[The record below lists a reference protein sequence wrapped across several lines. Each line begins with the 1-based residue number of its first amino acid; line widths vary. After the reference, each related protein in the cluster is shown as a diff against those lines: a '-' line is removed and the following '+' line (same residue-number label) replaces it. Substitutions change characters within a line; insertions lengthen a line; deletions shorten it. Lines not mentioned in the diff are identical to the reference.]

1 MKGPGFSF
9 ASLAPIGVV
18 ALLLASNGRAAAPGA
33 AWKVGGGEVRVVCPL
48 TVGGSF
54 EARTISLTGKLSLT
68 TAHPPAFAGE
78 LVVDLRTL
86 DTGIDLRS
94 EHMRTQY
101 LEVGR
106 GPGFEAAVLSDL
118 ALGDVDVDTFR
129 GRTTFSGNLQL
140 HGAKKAIR
148 GDATIRREGGAV
160 RVEASFPIKL
170 ADFGIPS
177 PQYLGVGVRSEVQVK
192 VALTSTPETP
202 EGSPR

>member
-1 MKGPGFSF
+1 MKGPGFSP
-9 ASLAPIGVV
+9 AAIAPIGVV
-18 ALLLASNGRAAAPGA
+18 ALLLASSGLGA
-33 AWKVGGGEVRVVCPL
+33 ARGGAWRVGGGEVRVLCPL

-54 EARTISLTGKLSLT
+54 EARTASLTGKISLA

-78 LVVDLRTL
+78 LMVDLRTL
-86 DTGIDLRS
+86 DAGIDLRS
-94 EHMRTQY
+94 EHMRTRY

-106 GPGFEAAVLSDL
+106 GPGFETAVLSDL
-118 ALGDVDVDTFR
+118 GLGDVDVDTFQ
-129 GRTTFSGNLQL
+129 GRTTFNGTLEL
-140 HGAKKAIR
+140 HGAKQTIR
-148 GDATIRREGGAV
+148 GAATIRRDGEAV

-177 PQYLGVGVRSEVQVK
+177 PQYLGVGVKNEVQVK